1 MDFSFY
7 QDLGAFDVSFDSEK
21 YRQAL
26 GRFATGVTIVTGL
39 TAEGQPVGV
48 TVNAFASV
56 SLDPP
61 LVLICL
67 ANETGSLDAFT
78 KGDRFAVNILEES
91 QRQLSESFAGP
102 QEHKFKTQFYETW
115 DSDCPILPGCL
126 VNLECTRINVKEG
139 GDHVIVLGRVDR
151 IEQAADG
158 KPLLFFK
165 SAYDRLGD
173 D

>member
-1 MDFSFY
+1 M
-7 QDLGAFDVSFDSEK
+7 SFDSEI

-39 TAEGQPVGV
+39 TSQGQPVGV

-67 ANETGSLDAFT
+67 GNVTGCLEAFCE
-78 KGDRFAVNILEES
+78 GDRFAVNILEDS
-91 QRQLSESFAGP
+91 QWALSEFFAGP
-102 QEHKFKTQFYETW
+102 QEHKFKNQPYDTW
-115 DSDCPILPGCL
+115 DSACPILPGCL
-126 VNLECTRINVKEG
+126 ANLECTRINVMEG

-151 IEQAADG
+151 IKMAEG
-158 KPLLFFK
+158 GRPLLFFR

>member
-1 MDFSFY
+1 M
-7 QDLGAFDVSFDSEK
+7 SFDSEK

-39 TAEGQPVGV
+39 TAEDQPVGV

-67 ANETGSLDAFT
+67 ANDTGSLEAFT
-78 KGDRFAVNILEES
+78 KGDRFAVNILENN
-91 QRQLSESFAGP
+91 QRELSESFAGP
-102 QEHKFKTQFYETW
+102 RDHKFKNQPYEKW

-126 VNLECTRINVKEG
+126 VNLECTRINVMEG

-151 IEQAADG
+151 IERAAAG
-158 KPLLFFK
+158 QPLLYFK
-165 SAYDRLGD
+165 SAYGRLGD